1 MLYLDIGLYVAL
13 IYIPKIWQLY
23 KKKLNIKTLDI
34 ALDIAIITGLSSGLQ
49 HSKEYL
55 MSTLIVYAI
64 FLACYSTFL
73 IIISKRKRERNYER
87 KRNIEFILLNN
98 HVEV

>member
-1 MLYLDIGLYVAL
+1 MKLKTRRKNNMLYLDIGLYIAL
-13 IYIPKIWQLY
+13 IYMPKIWQLY

-34 ALDIAIITGLSSGLQ
+34 ALDLAIITGLSSSLH

-73 IIISKRKRERNYER
+73 IIISKRKEKEITKENET
-87 KRNIEFILLNN
+87 
-98 HVEV
+98 

>member
-55 MSTLIVYAI
+55 MGTLIVYAI

-73 IIISKRKRERNYER
+73 IIISKRKEKEIT
-87 KRNIEFILLNN
+87 KEK
-98 HVEV
+98 ET

>member
-1 MLYLDIGLYVAL
+1 MKLKTRRKNNMLYLDIGLYIAL
-13 IYIPKIWQLY
+13 IYMPKIWQLY

-34 ALDIAIITGLSSGLQ
+34 ALDLAIITGLSSGVQ

-73 IIISKRKRERNYER
+73 IIISKRKEKEITKENET
-87 KRNIEFILLNN
+87 
-98 HVEV
+98 

>member
-1 MLYLDIGLYVAL
+1 MKLKTRRKNNMLYLDIGLY
-13 IYIPKIWQLY
+13 
-23 KKKLNIKTLDI
+23 I
-34 ALDIAIITGLSSGLQ
+34 ALDLAIITGLSSGFH

-73 IIISKRKRERNYER
+73 IIISKRKEKEITKENET
-87 KRNIEFILLNN
+87 
-98 HVEV
+98 